1 MFVTV
6 DILYEDW
13 GFVEKIKKRSVC
25 MIPTYDADRAWRG
38 STITECEKEILT
50 IEICVPDIWLVIVRG
65 EIIRQKVVIACDS
78 PRICDYWTKNCQC
91 PPSYGVA
98 VVQRSRPP

>member
-25 MIPTYDADRAWRG
+25 MIPTYDADKGDLNHRNLRAGYMARYRARRNNSPKGRNRMRFSSDMRLLDEKWSMLSIMWCSSG
-38 STITECEKEILT
+38 PTEPSSV
-50 IEICVPDIWLVIVRG
+50 IEPMF
-65 EIIRQKVVIACDS
+65 AS
-78 PRICDYWTKNCQC
+78 
-91 PPSYGVA
+91 
-98 VVQRSRPP
+98 